1 MFFGIKIIVAS
12 EASDPI
18 LKTISSH
25 TQRASF
31 ASVIFP
37 VKWGGGS
44 EFWEQ
49 PFGGSRLGAAKRS
62 TLFVSHFFAFQPI
75 SMKFGMGTGYDVMCF
90 CV

>member
-1 MFFGIKIIVAS
+1 MVCVLVIVAS

-18 LKTISSH
+18 LKTIPSH
-25 TQRASF
+25 TPRASF

-37 VKWGGGS
+37 VKWGGVGQS
-44 EFWEQ
+44 
-49 PFGGSRLGAAKRS
+49 FGGSSLGAAKRS

-75 SMKFGMGTGYDVMCF
+75 SMKFGMDTRYDVMCY